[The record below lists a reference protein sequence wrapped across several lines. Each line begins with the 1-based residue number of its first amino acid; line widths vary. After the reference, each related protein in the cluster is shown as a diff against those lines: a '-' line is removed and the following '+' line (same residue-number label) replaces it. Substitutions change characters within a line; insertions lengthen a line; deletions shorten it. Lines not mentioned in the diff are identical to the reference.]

1 MSGLKQ
7 HPQHR
12 ELKAHLDTLPPG
24 ALVAEEPQVG
34 GGGRGR
40 AEAGAC
46 PGPWTAEKIA
56 EQEAAAQEYLPRVG
70 RTRQDEI
77 CGMSVEAK
85 AHHGGDDCKHWA
97 IPRVTP

>member
-46 PGPWTAEKIA
+46 PGAVDRRENCRTGGGGAGISTPGGEN
-56 EQEAAAQEYLPRVG
+56 EARRNLWYERRG
-70 RTRQDEI
+70 
-77 CGMSVEAK
+77 
-85 AHHGGDDCKHWA
+85 
-97 IPRVTP
+97 